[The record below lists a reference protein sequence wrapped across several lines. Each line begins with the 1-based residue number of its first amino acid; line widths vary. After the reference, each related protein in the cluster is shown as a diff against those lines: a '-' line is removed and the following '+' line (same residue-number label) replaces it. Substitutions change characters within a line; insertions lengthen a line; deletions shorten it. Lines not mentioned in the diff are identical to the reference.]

1 MSSPVLSRR
10 AARYSMLALALAA
23 CGAETKPTAADAKS
37 PDKAATPPAA
47 AKTDAAKP
55 VADAGANNQ
64 DPLVKKIDGAD
75 PTDDRYALRI
85 DAGDAA
91 VGKEGSV
98 KVTVVPKAPWHMN
111 LDFPTSLAL
120 TAPDGVTLAKA
131 ELKKG
136 DAAKLDEK
144 SAEFDVKFT
153 PTAAGEKTFNGKFKF
168 AVCQDEAC
176 SPVTEEFA
184 VKLAVK

>member
-1 MSSPVLSRR
+1 MSSQVLSRR
-10 AARYSMLALALAA
+10 AARFTMLALALAA
-23 CGAETKPTAADAKS
+23 CGAETKPV
-37 PDKAATPPAA
+37 
-47 AKTDAAKP
+47 AKTPEAAPAPGAAKP
-55 VADAGANNQ
+55 VASADAKPAA
-64 DPLVKKIDGAD
+64 DPLVKTVPGAD
-75 PTDDRYALRI
+75 PTDDRYVLRI

-91 VGKEGSV
+91 VGREGNV
-98 KVTVVPKAPWHMN
+98 KVTVVPRAPWHMN

-120 TAPDGVTLAKA
+120 TAPSGVTLVKA

-136 DAAKLDEK
+136 DATKLDEQ

-153 PTAAGEKTFNGKFKF
+153 AAAAGEQTFNGKFKF